1 MISALFYFLYFA
13 AFGIYIPYWTLYLK
27 YLQLSPI
34 QIASIY
40 SIPSLGRIFL
50 PPIYGYLADRF
61 HARKQILVIASAGQV
76 LPLLLMLYFRSY
88 PALLILISIFS
99 VFNAAV
105 LPFTEATVQE
115 EQEKGNLD
123 YGRTRLWG
131 TLSFIL
137 LAAVF
142 GKFIERFDQVWVLY
156 GLTFFLAL
164 LSVLSVFQPA
174 GKITIDFAHE
184 SIKRILL
191 QKNTWIFLLCVLLM
205 HISQGAYYG
214 FFSIHLADLG
224 FQDSNIGIQWAA
236 AAASELAIFFFA
248 SSILSR
254 FSLPYLFRICLLLAA
269 LRWFWI
275 YEARS
280 YLWLTLSQG
289 MHAFSFGLFHITSLK
304 LIHAIF
310 PEGFRSIGQALFS
323 SMGWGLGTVLGV
335 MVSGYLWE
343 EYGAATYLFSSAIAL
358 TGLLVSFFV
367 VAEHFPSDVHKHIR

>member
-27 YLQLSPI
+27 YLHFTPI

-40 SIPSLGRIFL
+40 SIPSISRIFL
-50 PPIYGYLADRF
+50 PPVYGYLADRF
-61 HARKQILVIASAGQV
+61 HARKAILVIASVAQV
-76 LPLLLMLYFRSY
+76 FPLILLLYFRSY
-88 PALLILISIFS
+88 PAMLILVSLFS
-99 VFNAAV
+99 VFNAAI

-131 TLSFIL
+131 TLSFVL

-142 GKFIERFDQVWVLY
+142 GKFIERYEQEWILY
-156 GLTFFLAL
+156 GLTFFLAVF
-164 LSVLSVFQPA
+164 SVFSFFQPA
-174 GKITIDFAHE
+174 GKVTFEFTHE
-184 SIKRILL
+184 SIKRIL
-191 QKNTWIFLLCVLLM
+191 QKKNTWVFLVCVLMM

-224 FQDSNIGIQWAA
+224 FQDSSIGIQWAA
-236 AAASELAIFFFA
+236 AAASELVIFFFA

-254 FSLPYLFRICLLLAA
+254 FSLSHLFRICLLIAA
-269 LRWFWI
+269 LRWIWI
-275 YEARS
+275 YHARS

-304 LIHAIF
+304 LIHSIF
-310 PEGFRSIGQALFS
+310 PEGFRSIGQALLS

-335 MVSGYLWE
+335 MISGFLWE
-343 EYGAATYLFSSAIAL
+343 EYGAATYLFSTAIAL
-358 TGLLVSFFV
+358 VGFFV
-367 VAEHFPSDVHKHIR
+367 SRLLRPEQRY

>member
-27 YLQLSPI
+27 HLHLSPI
-34 QIASIY
+34 QIATIY
-40 SIPSLGRIFL
+40 SIPSLSRIFL

-61 HARKQILVIASAGQV
+61 HARKQILVLASAGQIVPLV
-76 LPLLLMLYFRSY
+76 LLTFFQSY
-88 PALLILISIFS
+88 SALVILISVFS

-131 TLSFIL
+131 TLSFVL

-142 GKFIERFDQVWVLY
+142 GKFLEHFDQAWILY
-156 GLTFFLAL
+156 GLVFFLSLFFL
-164 LSVLSVFQPA
+164 LSFFQPG
-174 GKITIDFAHE
+174 GKITFDFAHE
-184 SIKRILL
+184 DIKRILA
-191 QKNTWIFLLCVLLM
+191 KRNTWIFLVCVLLM
-205 HISQGAYYG
+205 HVSQGAYYG

-236 AAASELAIFFFA
+236 AAASELIIFFFA
-248 SSILSR
+248 SAILSR
-254 FSLPYLFRICLLLAA
+254 FPLPYLFRICLLLAA

-275 YEARS
+275 YQARS
-280 YLWLTLSQG
+280 YFWLTLSQG
-289 MHAFSFGLFHITSLK
+289 MHAFTFGLFHITSLK
-304 LIHAIF
+304 LIHSIF
-310 PEGFRSIGQALFS
+310 PEGFRSIGQALLN

-335 MVSGYLWE
+335 LISGYLWE
-343 EYGAATYLFSSAIAL
+343 EYGAITYIFSSGIAL
-358 TGLLVSFFV
+358 AGFIAAFLLKS
-367 VAEHFPSDVHKHIR
+367 KNY